1 MEQISKA
8 MFQERG
14 LSEPEAFLLASQLK
28 YGDSAPQTF
37 TSQRHYD
44 SALNLAWMD
53 RVLAKCAHLEVNTD
67 LGASFNTLAKLTGH
81 QNDLDEVKA
90 EDKRIAELID
100 TVKAERKEGFLVC
113 RKDGC
118 KSKAIK
124 IDQKQTRS
132 ADEPM
137 TLFALCED
145 CGMQWTVKG

>member
-1 MEQISKA
+1 MEHISKA
-8 MFQERG
+8 MFEERG
-14 LSEPEAFLLASQLK
+14 LNEREAFLLASQLK
-28 YGDSAPQTF
+28 YGTSAHTF

-44 SALNLAWMD
+44 SALNFAWMD
-53 RVLAKCAHLEVNTD
+53 RVLEKCAHLEVSLD
-67 LGASFNTLAKLTGH
+67 LSASFETLANLTGH

-90 EDKRIAELID
+90 EDKRIAELIN

-113 RKDGC
+113 RKEGC

>member
-1 MEQISKA
+1 MEHISKA

-14 LSEPEAFLLASQLK
+14 LGESEAFLLASQLK
-28 YGDSAPQTF
+28 YGPSAPLTF
-37 TSQRHYD
+37 SSQRHYD
-44 SALNLAWMD
+44 SAQNFAWMD
-53 RVLAKCAHLEVNTD
+53 RVLAKCAHLEVTPD
-67 LGASFNTLAKLTGH
+67 LSASFDTLAKLTGH

-90 EDKRIAELID
+90 EDKRIADLMA
-100 TVKAERKEGFLVC
+100 TVKAERKDGFLVC
-113 RKDGC
+113 RKEGC

>member
-1 MEQISKA
+1 MEHISKS
-8 MFQERG
+8 MFQDRG
-14 LSEPEAFLLASQLK
+14 LGESAAFLLASQLK
-28 YGDSAPQTF
+28 YGPSAQTF
-37 TSQRHYD
+37 SSQRHFD
-44 SALNLAWMD
+44 SAQNFSWMD
-53 RVLAKCAHLEVNTD
+53 RVLAHCAHLEVTPD
-67 LGASFNTLAKLTGH
+67 LSASFETLAKLTGH

-90 EDKRIAELID
+90 EDKRIADLMA
-100 TVKAERKEGFLVC
+100 TVKAERKDGFLVC
-113 RKDGC
+113 RKEGC

>member
-1 MEQISKA
+1 MEHISKA

-14 LSEPEAFLLASQLK
+14 LNEREAFLLASQLK
-28 YGDSAPQTF
+28 YGPCAQTF

-44 SALNLAWMD
+44 SALNFAWMD
-53 RVLAKCAHLEVNTD
+53 RVLEKCAHLEVSSD
-67 LGASFNTLAKLTGH
+67 LSASFETLANLTGH
-81 QNDLDEVKA
+81 QHDLDEVKA
-90 EDKRIAELID
+90 EDKRIAELIN

-113 RKDGC
+113 RKEGC